1 MTRVRLALG
10 VSAALIAAI
19 ALTSWAMALAT
30 SSSGSNAPQ
39 ADWICSGIAS
49 LMEGSRPSMAA
60 EQPGPAQDAAAFAV
74 AKQRGL
80 ADLDKGIAWANR
92 GCDAREDG
100 GTLVPGLYQSAT
112 AKGHTF
118 QAQLP

>member
-1 MTRVRLALG
+1 MTRVRVTVG

-19 ALTSWAMALAT
+19 ALTSLAVTVAT
-30 SSSGSNAPQ
+30 SGSGATAPQ

-49 LMEGSRPSMAA
+49 LMEGTRPTMAA
-60 EQPGPAQDAAAFAV
+60 EQPGPAHDAV
-74 AKQRGL
+74 ASAATKQQGL
-80 ADLDKGIAWANR
+80 ADLDKGIAWAKR
-92 GCDAREDG
+92 GCDPREDG

-112 AKGHTF
+112 ANGHTF